1 MNPSQIDNKWDP
13 LIEQI
18 NQTEALPEKLNLLA
32 TMVKMIAVN
41 DLACMEDSLTTLSR
55 KFDSCMKRIYI
66 VGVVIAIMVFTGIEV
81 RTVINLILRIIK

>member
-41 DLACMEDSLTTLSR
+41 DLTCMEDSIETLSR
-55 KFDSCMKRIYI
+55 KFDSCMQRIYI
-66 VGVVIAIMVFTGIEV
+66 IGVVIAVLEFTRIDV
-81 RTVINLILRIIK
+81 RTVIDLILKVIK